1 MPTPNAQL
9 SAEQGRQH
17 NRTRLRE
24 TLIAGFWILVLA
36 VSLTGWLVALGWIAY
51 RLIMRLVS

>member
-1 MPTPNAQL
+1 MPTPNTRL
-9 SAEQGRQH
+9 SAEQGQQH
-17 NRTRLRE
+17 KRTRFRE

-36 VSLTGWLVALGWIAY
+36 VSLTGWLAALGWIAY